1 MPWDVDVRV
10 HLCAATSQGTEPADV
25 LKAASMPDGITY
37 EGSTLNEH
45 GSAAV
50 KEIDMPRWAFLQ
62 IHGDGIHKKERNYCI
77 SFDGKHISTKL
88 LAKKKTLLETEKA
101 YGKRIGRTGWNPAIW
116 ESGEV
121 NYLTLSTKTALAS
134 LRRFGIAARFS

>member
-1 MPWDVDVRV
+1 MCQAIP
-10 HLCAATSQGTEPADV
+10 
-25 LKAASMPDGITY
+25 Y
-37 EGSTLNEH
+37 N
-45 GSAAV
+45 
-50 KEIDMPRWAFLQ
+50 LQ
-62 IHGDGIHKKERNYCI
+62 
-77 SFDGKHISTKL
+77 
-88 LAKKKTLLETEKA
+88 AKKKTLLETEKA